1 MATTVCYFTSKD
13 DNDIRVFHKEC
24 VSLVKAGYDVTMVCP
39 NAQSRTQQGVKIIG
53 VKYSGKT
60 DRERFTV
67 LPKLLFQKALE
78 VDADIYQ
85 FNDPASI
92 CYGSKLKRMGKR
104 VIFDAF
110 EDHPSM
116 WMNRGRGF
124 KGLFY
129 KFIGFAYK
137 QYEMVKCKE
146 FDAAIVCYHWTRDRF
161 KKVNNNV
168 ELVLNF
174 PIINRNE
181 VKERPL
187 RTTDNV
193 NICYAGTISDAWN
206 IPTLI
211 NAVEK
216 LNSVGL
222 NLAGWSSDELINRMK
237 SLRGWKKVFFFGK
250 LSKQDVNEKI
260 YAHSDIG
267 VALYHYSPL
276 CKGKVGN
283 MSNNKLFEYLLMGM
297 PVICTDFNLWK
308 EVVEKNHCGICVNP
322 SDENAIAEAIRYI
335 QEHREE
341 AYQMGLNGQK
351 AALTEYNWDSQ
362 ERILLSVYKKIVNI
376 KTENYD

>member
-1 MATTVCYFTSKD
+1 MAITVCYFTSKD

-39 NAQSRTQQGVKIIG
+39 NAKSRNQQGVKIIG
-53 VKYSGKT
+53 VEYNGKT
-60 DRERFTV
+60 DWERFTV

-78 VDADIYQ
+78 VNADIYQ

-92 CYGSKLKRMGKR
+92 RYGSKLKRMGKK

-116 WMNRGRGF
+116 WMNRGIGL
-124 KGLFY
+124 KGLVY
-129 KFIGFAYK
+129 RFIGSVYK
-137 QYEMVKCKE
+137 QYEMAKCKE

-174 PIINRNE
+174 PVINRDE
-181 VKERPL
+181 VRERPL
-187 RTTDNV
+187 RTTDDIKV
-193 NICYAGTISDAWN
+193 CYAGTISDAWN

-211 NAVEK
+211 NAIENLDGVK
-216 LNSVGL
+216 F
-222 NLAGWSSDELINRMK
+222 NLAGWTGDELMNRMESRK
-237 SLRGWKKVFFFGK
+237 GWAKVNFFGK
-250 LSKQDVNEKI
+250 LPKQEVNEKI
-260 YAHSDIG
+260 YNYSDIG
-267 VALYHYSPL
+267 LALYHYSPL

-297 PVICTDFNLWK
+297 PVICTDFDLWK

-322 SDENAIAEAIRYI
+322 SDENAIAEAIIYI
-335 QEHREE
+335 QAHKEE
-341 AYQMGLNGQK
+341 AYQMGLNGQR
-351 AALTEYNWDSQ
+351 AVLTEYNWDSQ
-362 ERILLSVYKKIVNI
+362 ECILLSVYKKV
-376 KTENYD
+376 ENKKSKNNG

>member
-181 VKERPL
+181 IKERPL
-187 RTTDNV
+187 RTTDDV

-237 SLRGWKKVFFFGK
+237 SLRGWKKVIFFGK

-276 CKGKVGN
+276 CKGKIGN

>member
-1 MATTVCYFTSKD
+1 MTTTVCYFTSKD

-24 VSLVKAGYDVTMVCP
+24 VSLVKAGYDVTMICP
-39 NAQSRTQQGVKIIG
+39 NAKSRIQQGVKIIG
-53 VKYSGKT
+53 VEYSAKT
-60 DRERFTV
+60 DRERFTI
-67 LPKLLFQKALE
+67 LPKLLYQKALE
-78 VDADIYQ
+78 VNADIYQ

-92 CYGSKLKRMGKR
+92 GYGSKLKRMGKK

-116 WMNRGRGF
+116 WMNRGNGLKGF
-124 KGLFY
+124 VY
-129 KFIGFAYK
+129 KFIGFVYK

-174 PIINRNE
+174 PVINRE
-181 VKERPL
+181 EIKERPL
-187 RTTDNV
+187 RTTDDIK
-193 NICYAGTISDAWN
+193 ICYAGTISDAWN

-211 NAVEK
+211 NAIEN
-216 LNSVGL
+216 LNGVRF
-222 NLAGWSSDELINRMK
+222 NLAGWTGDELMNRMK
-237 SLRGWKKVFFFGK
+237 SLKGWKKVNFLGK
-250 LSKQDVNEKI
+250 LPKQEVNEKI
-260 YAHSDIG
+260 YNYSDIG

-276 CKGKVGN
+276 CKGMVGN

-297 PVICTDFNLWK
+297 PVICTDFDLWK

-335 QEHREE
+335 QEHKEE
-341 AYQMGLNGQK
+341 AYQMGLNGQR
-351 AALTEYNWDSQ
+351 AVLTEYNWDSQ
-362 ERILLSVYKKIVNI
+362 ERILLSVYKKV
-376 KTENYD
+376 ENKK